1 MLRSVKIA
9 DVVTRRLSIGARAEG
24 VIAIGFSACWRV
36 RSGEISP
43 ERRASPRPARLQPH
57 DWLPSGRAK
66 GEARREKI
74 HAEGGR
80 ATRAS
85 LHAVSNDA
93 VALLPRT
100 LWEAAPGLRA
110 GPGIVEGVHCDA

>member
-1 MLRSVKIA
+1 M
-9 DVVTRRLSIGARAEG
+9 T
-24 VIAIGFSACWRV
+24 GFSACWRL
-36 RSGEISP
+36 RSGEISS
-43 ERRASPRPARLQPH
+43 ERRASPRTARLQPH

-85 LHAVSNDA
+85 LHAMSNDA
-93 VALLPRT
+93 VALLPRAR
-100 LWEAAPGLRA
+100 WEAAPGLR
-110 GPGIVEGVHCDA
+110 GRPGIVEGVHYHA